1 MYSKIYII
9 DLIIICIKVDK
20 KLGMIIVF
28 INKMYS

>member
-20 KLGMIIVF
+20 RLGMIIVF
-28 INKMYS
+28 YK